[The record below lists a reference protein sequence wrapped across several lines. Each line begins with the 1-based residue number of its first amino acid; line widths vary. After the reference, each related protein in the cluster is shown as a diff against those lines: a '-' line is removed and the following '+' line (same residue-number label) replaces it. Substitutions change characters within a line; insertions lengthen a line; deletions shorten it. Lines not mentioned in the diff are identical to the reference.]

1 MTKEKQQ
8 QTVKRIKDKFVTIND
23 FNDKEVRLW
32 INELIKND
40 IVKVSSK
47 RNYLEISDFNYN
59 TFFEKKIIVKDN
71 KVLMDYKKHKLI
83 NVIKRNP
90 NPEKYSSANYCIKFT
105 SDTTTRHYVKLNE
118 ALDIELQ
125 VRKFL
130 EVAMPEKYK
139 NKEYIFRYS
148 QEQDNVR

>member
-1 MTKEKQQ
+1 MNKEKQQ

-59 TFFEKKIIVKDN
+59 TFFEKK
-71 KVLMDYKKHKLI
+71 MDVSRVYF
-83 NVIKRNP
+83 
-90 NPEKYSSANYCIKFT
+90 KYTVF
-105 SDTTTRHYVKLNE
+105 
-118 ALDIELQ
+118 
-125 VRKFL
+125 
-130 EVAMPEKYK
+130 
-139 NKEYIFRYS
+139 
-148 QEQDNVR
+148 

>member
-1 MTKEKQQ
+1 MNKEKQQ

-90 NPEKYSSANYCIKFT
+90 NPEKYPSANYCIKFT

-148 QEQDNVR
+148 QEDNNVR